1 MIFIYF
7 TLPSAMK
14 YKVNHKLYTMHVSVR
29 QKSTDNQSY
38 SRISL
43 CEGHVLLMELQQYSV
58 RYNNILT
65 RSKRIHEVRNQ
76 GGEAISVAGTVP
88 AGAAVDVDK
97 TEARAVAAI
106 RRRRT

>member
-38 SRISL
+38 LHISL
-43 CEGHVLLMELQQYSV
+43 CDGYILLMELQQYSV
-58 RYNNILT
+58 QYIKYLL
-65 RSKRIHEVRNQ
+65 SPKEYMK
-76 GGEAISVAGTVP
+76 SVI
-88 AGAAVDVDK
+88 K
-97 TEARAVAAI
+97 ERAH
-106 RRRRT
+106 

>member
-1 MIFIYF
+1 
-7 TLPSAMK
+7 
-14 YKVNHKLYTMHVSVR
+14 MHVSAR
-29 QKSTDNQSY
+29 HYGTDIAVY

-76 GGEAISVAGTVP
+76 GGEAIRVAGVVVV
-88 AGAAVDVDK
+88 GVAVVVDI
-97 TEARAVAAI
+97 TEVRAVAAI